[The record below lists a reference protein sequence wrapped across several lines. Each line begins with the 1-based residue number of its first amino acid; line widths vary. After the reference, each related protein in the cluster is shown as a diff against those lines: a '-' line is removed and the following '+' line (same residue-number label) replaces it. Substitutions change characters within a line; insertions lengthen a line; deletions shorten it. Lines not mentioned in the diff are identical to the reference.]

1 MFQQQVY
8 FINMILMITDAVCIA
23 VANWLAYLLVYGHW
37 PNLSETG
44 GEWFMISVLIV
55 VLLNNVVLGRMRLY
69 SDQRPDSYW
78 LLGWTILKAILIDYI
93 TLIMIFFVI
102 IQQKYPRELAI
113 YSISLSYCLLVLER
127 FSVSFY
133 IDRTSKDSFKAR
145 HLLIVG
151 EKDRA
156 KLVEEALSKQLSWG
170 HQVVGNLEVGKK
182 NGDPNGKINK
192 LPSLLKE
199 EEIDEVVFAM
209 DADPSIRLGKYIDI
223 CRKMGITTRIV
234 PALWD
239 PKKMPIRVE
248 ECQGIPFITVHANN
262 FSVSGI
268 LYKRILDIIGGL
280 IGTFIF
286 VLIYPFVGIAIKL
299 DSPGPVLFKQKR
311 VGQNGRT
318 FMLLKF
324 RSMYVDAEE
333 RKKELMHKNT
343 MNGPMFKLEDDPRI
357 TRVGRFL
364 RKTSIDEIPQFWN
377 VLKGEMSLVGTRPPT
392 PDEVKSY
399 YFWHHRR
406 ISAKPGITGL
416 WQISGRN
423 KIRDFNNVVE
433 LDYQYLDNWRFM
445 DDIKIIFKTIFVVLK
460 RKGAL

>member
-399 YFWHHRR
+399 YLWHHRR

-423 KIRDFNNVVE
+423 KIRDFNKVVE
-433 LDYQYLDNWRFM
+433 LDCQYLDNWRFM
-445 DDIKIIFKTIFVVLK
+445 DDIKIILKTIVVVLK
-460 RKGAL
+460 RKGAF